1 MDLSF
6 LSQADTVTIKYEL
19 AKAAVETARA
29 NLETAKQAY
38 DDLLAQADSYGI
50 PKAKLKKLTEDRVQA
65 LLDSGLLSGVK
76 AEGGSRPVE
85 GKRGRKA
92 SRGDATS
99 AEATVETKANAGTE
113 EESESLNALDSDG
126 DLGEARA

>member
-19 AKAAVETARA
+19 AKAALETARN
-29 NLETAKQAY
+29 NLDAAKQAY
-38 DDLLAQADSYGI
+38 DDLLAQADTYGI

-65 LLDSGLLSGVK
+65 LLDSGLLTGVK
-76 AEGGSRPVE
+76 QEAGARPAE

-92 SRGDATS
+92 SRGDTAS
-99 AEATVETKANAGTE
+99 ADSTVEAKANAATE
-113 EESESLNALDSDG
+113 EESENLSALDSDG